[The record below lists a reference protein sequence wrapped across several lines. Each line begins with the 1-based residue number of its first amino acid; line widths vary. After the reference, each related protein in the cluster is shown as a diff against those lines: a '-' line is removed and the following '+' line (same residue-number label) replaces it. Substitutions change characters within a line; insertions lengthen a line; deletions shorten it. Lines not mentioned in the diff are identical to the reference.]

1 MPFNDELDLP
11 EFKAWL
17 LKTIEPLCDAD
28 PAVLSDYIT
37 ALLKHDAVMAEDE
50 WKVFISRELADFLED
65 AAKPFV
71 DTLFQT
77 LSTKAYLPAPAPKSP
92 PKAPS
97 IVSSYRPSAPIQPV
111 QPVQPVAGP
120 STARPAQNGAP
131 AALEDKD
138 VEMGD
143 GAGQAGPAHGNVPT
157 GPSGRKKCFDYHQKG
172 FCMRGAN
179 CPYEHSDDVII
190 PTAEMMFGGQFP
202 QQQFMAGP
210 GSGRGR
216 GRGRGRGGMHPNGG
230 GHMMGPGPGPG
241 PGPGGFDPQQQMP
254 FPFPF
259 PFAPQMGTPQGPN
272 GQPGHPGFQGPPR
285 HNQEAPAD
293 FMGSNRPPPKR
304 DSTTLVITDIPQA
317 QLSVQAVRDY
327 FQQFG
332 EVTNVALEGR
342 SKRALISFEN
352 NQQAFQAWKSDEAVF
367 GSRHVKVLW
376 HRPRPG
382 QGEAGQQ
389 ALDKSAELLANM
401 KKMEAGDGPQGSV
414 KAKLS
419 GPESRLKATLA
430 ELESTEKRAKKETL
444 VAEQKVLL
452 KRAGAPGATKEE
464 KVQILGRL
472 KQLTKEID
480 EINNPPKVESVD
492 PELNEKDQLDAELA
506 KHGMETTEGKDQA
519 ELLNLSAQL
528 SALRDKANTLGIN
541 SSARFSPYSRGS
553 SRGRGFT
560 RGRGRGRGGPP
571 RPMRLDNRSRTVT
584 ITGEGLASEISRKAA
599 QEWYESQGG
608 VTEVVDGGLRV
619 TYPARDMAEKVLA
632 MGTKDIQN
640 LSGGINV
647 SWYTAAPTESHAP
660 EVEMTEDEVRG
671 ERDDED

>member
-77 LSTKAYLPAPAPKSP
+77 LSTKSYLPPPAPKSP
-92 PKAPS
+92 PKAPA
-97 IVSSYRPSAPIQPV
+97 IVSSYRPAALGHPA

-120 STARPAQNGAP
+120 SNTKAAQNGASAP
-131 AALEDKD
+131 QDKD
-138 VEMGD
+138 FEMGD
-143 GAGQAGPAHGNVPT
+143 GAAQAGPVGNVPV
-157 GPSGRKKCFDYHQKG
+157 GLSGRKKCFDYHQKG

-202 QQQFMAGP
+202 QQQFVGGP
-210 GSGRGR
+210 GPGRGR
-216 GRGRGRGGMHPNGG
+216 GRGRGRGGMQTNGG
-230 GHMMGPGPGPG
+230 SHIMGPGPGA
-241 PGPGGFDPQQQMP
+241 FDTQQQMP

-259 PFAPQMGTPQGPN
+259 PFPPQMGPHQGPHGQS
-272 GQPGHPGFQGPPR
+272 GQPGFMDRPR
-285 HNQEAPAD
+285 HNNEAPAD

-317 QLSVQAVRDY
+317 SLSVQAVRDY

-401 KKMEAGDGPQGSV
+401 KKMEAGEGPQGNM

-472 KQLTKEID
+472 KELTKEID
-480 EINNPPKVESVD
+480 EINNPPKVASADMEMT
-492 PELNEKDQLDAELA
+492 EKDQLDAELA

-519 ELLNLSAQL
+519 ELLKLSAQL

-553 SRGRGFT
+553 SRGRVFT

-584 ITGEGLASEISRKAA
+584 ISGEGLASETGRKAA

-608 VTEVVDGGLRV
+608 VTEAVDGGLRV
-619 TYPARDMAEKVLA
+619 TYPARDMAEKVLS
-632 MGTKDIQN
+632 MGTKDIPN

-647 SWYTAAPTESHAP
+647 SWYSAAPTESHAP

-671 ERDDED
+671 DRDDED